1 MTIPIIIGSPS
12 DLTLARKIQNE
23 LLNYDL
29 NSNVRICSAHKAA
42 HLLTKMLDK
51 YEESGNVKLYITIAG
66 KSNALSSLIDG
77 YVSCPVISC
86 PPITD
91 ANIHDL
97 HSSTSMPSYISP
109 LVVLGYKNAALAA
122 AKVIGNTNSQVK
134 KRVIERQTNN
144 KIILKI
150 DDIKVKYDIYDNLIN
165 QVSKKDNNDNCDK
178 NNSFYTGKVRYL
190 CNTNKPNQINMI
202 ATDRL
207 SAFDTSICNIP
218 FKGRIINEISCWW
231 LNKTRH
237 IIDNHL
243 ISHSGESS
251 MLVKR
256 CKVYPIEVIV
266 RAYMTGSTNTS
277 IWVNYSKGSRNY
289 CGHKLPDFLRKNQEL
304 PELLIT
310 PTTKGETDLLI
321 DEQYILEHIM
331 PQKEWDF
338 IKEKALELF
347 RYGQSTVDKN
357 GLIL

>member
-1 MTIPIIIGSPS
+1 
-12 DLTLARKIQNE
+12 
-23 LLNYDL
+23 
-29 NSNVRICSAHKAA
+29 
-42 HLLTKMLDK
+42 
-51 YEESGNVKLYITIAG
+51 
-66 KSNALSSLIDG
+66 
-77 YVSCPVISC
+77 
-86 PPITD
+86 
-91 ANIHDL
+91 
-97 HSSTSMPSYISP
+97 MPSYISP

-357 GLIL
+357 GLILVDTKYEFGKDENGNIILVDELHTPDSSRYWLKPTYKERFTSGQEPQNIDKEFIRKLIKKKCVEENIDVYKNPDLLPSLITTDMVIETTKKIYAIIRINN